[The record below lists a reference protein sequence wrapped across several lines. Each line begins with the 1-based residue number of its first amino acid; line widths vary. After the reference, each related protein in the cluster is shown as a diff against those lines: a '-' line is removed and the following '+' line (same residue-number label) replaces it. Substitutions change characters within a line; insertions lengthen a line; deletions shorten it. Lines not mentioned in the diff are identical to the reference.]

1 MKKRP
6 ATTSLS
12 EYKKQFSPDQLR
24 NIKREVSYYDL
35 LSDFKIA
42 REKMGM
48 SQADLAKKAN
58 VNRTTLSKVE
68 TGLRNATVDTLAKL
82 SQALDLKLEIRA
94 R

>member
-1 MKKRP
+1 
-6 ATTSLS
+6 
-12 EYKKQFSPDQLR
+12 
-24 NIKREVSYYDL
+24 
-35 LSDFKIA
+35 
-42 REKMGM
+42 MGM